1 MLLHSIATLPCQ
13 QQQQPTHPPPPS
25 PPAQKPNPK
34 SWSSKHLVG
43 QRKKSSI
50 EECDKRSQNPY
61 KAAFIR
67 IKLSG
72 SKLQEQDS
80 SI

>member
-25 PPAQKPNPK
+25 PPAQKPNPR
-34 SWSSKHLVG
+34 SRSSKRLVG

-50 EECDKRSQNPY
+50 QECDTRSQNPY
-61 KAAFIR
+61 EAAFIR
-67 IKLSG
+67 IKLSE
-72 SKLQEQDS
+72 SKLQEQD
-80 SI
+80 

>member
-1 MLLHSIATLPCQ
+1 LQPCPVNNNNNQHIRCRHPISTKAKPKILEQ
-13 QQQQPTHPPPPS
+13 Q
-25 PPAQKPNPK
+25 ALGWPK
-34 SWSSKHLVG
+34 
-43 QRKKSSI
+43 KKSSI
-50 EECDKRSQNPY
+50 EECHTRSQNPY
-61 KAAFIR
+61 EAAFIR